1 MRLQISDYQNF
12 VRGILDNV
20 DKTFQAI
27 VRQPPMFIP
36 KQVINPPPLMYQPI
50 ASPIPFVQPAASPP
64 PLMYQLIASPI
75 PFVQPAASPPP
86 LMYQPFIQPVS
97 SPVPF
102 VQPTIQVDPSR
113 LSAGR
118 TTKTNKFYTV
128 KELKRIA
135 AILGLSTSGNKE
147 QLVQKIRQAL

>member
-36 KQVINPPPLMYQPI
+36 KQVINPPPLMYQP
-50 ASPIPFVQPAASPP
+50 
-64 PLMYQLIASPI
+64 IASPI